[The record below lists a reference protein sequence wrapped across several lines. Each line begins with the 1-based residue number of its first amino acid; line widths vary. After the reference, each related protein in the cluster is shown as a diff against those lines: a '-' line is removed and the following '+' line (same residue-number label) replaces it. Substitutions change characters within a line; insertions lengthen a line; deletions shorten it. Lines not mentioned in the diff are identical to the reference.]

1 MYLENFI
8 ADYQA
13 WQGGESIFIEAPTGM
28 GKTSFVLDQL
38 VADAMNNRQEVLFLS
53 NRYLLKEQIKHSVAK
68 RQGIPIEDNNWL
80 EEIEEFEGITVISY
94 QKVQVLME
102 MDNAERYLNR
112 ERYKFTVFDEIH
124 YILEDSIFNPHIYY
138 LLQFIQK
145 AHSIKVFMSAT
156 LEETK
161 NYLLNTEILGKIIPY
176 SNVRLNEFV
185 EREQLDGYIY
195 QCLGRQKYIW
205 KYSIPKQRRK
215 LIVKYFKD
223 FHQIV
228 ELINRSEE
236 KWLIFVSNKA
246 SVGSWKSAIRK
257 SVDVIYAD
265 NKEKELVDQIVKYE
279 RFEKQVLITT
289 KLLDNGVNFK
299 DQQLC
304 NIVIDTISRVEFL
317 QMLGRKRIL
326 EDETANLFI
335 PKKSLKY
342 FSGYFNLS
350 IRKSLDL
357 VNAGRTSEDLM
368 KECFADSTVYE
379 MTRRFYV
386 LRDGILMLNPAG
398 AYKLSLIAKFLC
410 DMQEAMQED
419 EWAFIKEQLKWLD
432 MQEDFSEENLLPDVI
447 KEKVYAEVNE
457 YLKRSAGVWMDK
469 KRQNE
474 FRQELGKLF
483 CEAGLYEKRGNR
495 APGKQVIEKIIKTEF
510 PRYDLEVKKAS
521 RKGEISLWR
530 VEVKKDVLDNQNTF

>member
-8 ADYQA
+8 TDYQA
-13 WQGGESIFIEAPTGM
+13 WQGDESIFIEAPTGI
-28 GKTSFVLDQL
+28 GKTSFVLNQL
-38 VADAMNNRQEVLFLS
+38 VADAMNNQQEVLFLS

-215 LIVKYFKD
+215 LSVKYFKD

-228 ELINRSEE
+228 ELINRSSE

-246 SVGSWKSAIRK
+246 SVESWKGEIQK
-257 SVDVIYAD
+257 SVDVIYAED
-265 NKEKELVDQIVKYE
+265 KDKEIVDQIVQYE
-279 RFEKQVLITT
+279 RFENQVLITT

-299 DQQLC
+299 DRQLC

-317 QMLGRKRIL
+317 QMLGRKRIQGDDSVKL
-326 EDETANLFI
+326 YI
-335 PKKSLKY
+335 PKKSRRY
-342 FSGYFNLS
+342 FVGYYNLS
-350 IRKSLDL
+350 VLKSLNL
-357 VNAGRTSEDLM
+357 INAGKTSKELM
-368 KECFADSTVYE
+368 KECFEDPIVYE
-379 MTRRFYV
+379 KIRRFYIV
-386 LRDGILMLNPAG
+386 RDGTLVLNPAG
-398 AYKLSLIAKFLC
+398 EYKISLMAKFLRN
-410 DMQEAMQED
+410 MQAAMQTD
-419 EWAFIKEQLKWLD
+419 EWAFVKEQLKWLD
-432 MQEDFSEENLLPDVI
+432 MQEDFSEENLLLDYR
-447 KEKVYAEVNE
+447 KEKMYAEVSK

-469 KRQNE
+469 EKQND
-474 FRQELGKLF
+474 FRKELGKLLRQT
-483 CEAGLYEKRGNR
+483 GLYEKRGNR
-495 APGKQVIEKIIKTEF
+495 VPGKQVIENIIEAKF
-510 PRYDLEVKKAS
+510 PDYKLEVKKAS

-530 VEVKKDVLDNQNTF
+530 IVVKKDVLGDKNTV

>member
-8 ADYQA
+8 KNFRL

-28 GKTSFVLDQL
+28 GKTTFVLNQL
-38 VADAMNNRQEVLFLS
+38 VEDAMKDQQEVLFLS

-68 RQGIPIEDNNWL
+68 KQGIPVEDNNWL
-80 EEIEEFEGITVISY
+80 EEVEEFEGITVISY

-124 YILEDSIFNPHIYY
+124 YILEDSLFNPHIYY
-138 LLQFIQK
+138 LLQFIRK

-156 LEETK
+156 LEETQD
-161 NYLLNTEILGKIIPY
+161 YLINTEILGKVIPY
-176 SNVRLNEFV
+176 SNVRLNEFA

-195 QCLGRQKYIW
+195 RCTGRKKYIW

-215 LIVKYFKD
+215 LIVKYFED
-223 FHQIV
+223 FSQIV

-246 SVGSWKSAIRK
+246 SVGSWKCAIRK

-265 NKEKELVDQIVKYE
+265 DKDEEIVDQIVKYE
-279 RFEKQVLITT
+279 KFNKQVLITT

-299 DQQLC
+299 DRQLC

-326 EDETANLFI
+326 GDEAVKLFI
-335 PKKSLKY
+335 PKKSRKY
-342 FSGYFNLS
+342 FTGYYNLS
-350 IRKSLDL
+350 ILKSWEL
-357 VNAGRTSEDLM
+357 VNKGKTSEDLM
-368 KECFADSTVYE
+368 KECFADPTVYE
-379 MTRRFYV
+379 IVRRFYIV
-386 LRDGILMLNPAG
+386 QNGTLTLNPAG
-398 AYKLSLIAKFLC
+398 AHKLGLLEKFLR
-410 DMQEAMQED
+410 DMQKAIQAD
-419 EWAFIKEQLKWLD
+419 EWAFVKEQLKWLD
-432 MQEDFSEENLLPDVI
+432 MKEDFSEKNLLPDVR

-457 YLKRSAGVWMDK
+457 YLKKSAAVWMDK
-469 KRQNE
+469 ERQNE
-474 FRQELGKLF
+474 FRQELGKLL
-483 CEAGLYEKRGNR
+483 CQAGLYEKRGNR
-495 APGKQVIEKIIKTEF
+495 APGKQVIEKIIKAEF

-530 VEVKKDVLDNQNTF
+530 IVVKKDVLGDQNSF